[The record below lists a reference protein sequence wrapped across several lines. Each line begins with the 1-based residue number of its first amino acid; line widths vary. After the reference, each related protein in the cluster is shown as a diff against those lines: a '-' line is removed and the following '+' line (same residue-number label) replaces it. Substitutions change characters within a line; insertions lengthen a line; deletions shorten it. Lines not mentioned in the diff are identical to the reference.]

1 MRLSQHCLTP
11 KSWPRCSP
19 CPTNSVQR
27 CTTPMSRGSDIRRS
41 PTSWVPRTEPC
52 SHGLRVD
59 DNTSAEC
66 LSTRL
71 TQGLAEGR
79 ECAIRLDA
87 RRLSDEVAQ
96 CFNLAKIKKA
106 L

>member
-1 MRLSQHCLTP
+1 
-11 KSWPRCSP
+11 
-19 CPTNSVQR
+19 
-27 CTTPMSRGSDIRRS
+27 
-41 PTSWVPRTEPC
+41 
-52 SHGLRVD
+52 VD

-79 ECAIRLDA
+79 ECVIRLDA
-87 RRLSDEVAQ
+87 RRLRDEVAQ

-106 L
+106 LSSK